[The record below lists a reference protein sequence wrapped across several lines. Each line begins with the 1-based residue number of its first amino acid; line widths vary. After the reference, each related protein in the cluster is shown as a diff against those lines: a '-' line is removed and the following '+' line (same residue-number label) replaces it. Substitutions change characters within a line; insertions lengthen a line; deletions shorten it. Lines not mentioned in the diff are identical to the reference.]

1 MSTSVLWNLRPSPQG
16 RQIVMFPFL
25 GGFGA
30 SFNAL
35 VETLEEDWDV
45 WTVNP
50 PGRGSSTLGPVHR
63 LDDLVDLYLGNLRDV
78 LRPGAVFFGH
88 SMGSTVAYHVLLAMA
103 ADAGFDG
110 RRPSDLV
117 LSASAA
123 PRHLPVQ
130 GYGALP
136 EEELIRH
143 LQSFG
148 TFPEAVAQ
156 DRDLMAM
163 FVPAFRAD
171 YQVLEEVRRRP
182 VTLLDVRTRLILGG
196 QDSQTP
202 AGSTEAWQDY
212 LATPIRHHLL
222 AEQGHMYV
230 LDAPARVGRILDEL
244 ARVAV
249 GVP

>member
-1 MSTSVLWNLRPSPQG
+1 MSSSVLWNLRPSEAG

-30 SFNAL
+30 SFNPLIA
-35 VETLEEDWDV
+35 TLEADWDV

-50 PGRGSSTLGPVHR
+50 PGHGSSALPPVHR
-63 LDDLVDLYLGNLRDV
+63 LDDLVHLYLGNLRDV

-88 SMGSTVAYHVLLAMA
+88 SMGSVVAYHVLLAMA

-123 PRHLPVQ
+123 PLHLPVQ
-130 GYGALP
+130 GHAELP
-136 EEELIRH
+136 EADLIRH

-148 TFPEAVAQ
+148 TFPEEVV
-156 DRDLMAM
+156 RDAELMAM
-163 FVPAFRAD
+163 FFPAFRAD
-171 YQVLEEVRRRP
+171 YHVLDEARRRP
-182 VTLLDVRTRLILGG
+182 VTVLDIPTQLILGG
-196 QDSQTP
+196 RDSQTP
-202 AGSTEAWQDY
+202 AGSTAAWQAY
-212 LATPIRHHLL
+212 LATPVRHHLL

-230 LDAPARVGRILDEL
+230 LDAPAQVGRILDEL
-244 ARVAV
+244 NRVAV
-249 GVP
+249 S